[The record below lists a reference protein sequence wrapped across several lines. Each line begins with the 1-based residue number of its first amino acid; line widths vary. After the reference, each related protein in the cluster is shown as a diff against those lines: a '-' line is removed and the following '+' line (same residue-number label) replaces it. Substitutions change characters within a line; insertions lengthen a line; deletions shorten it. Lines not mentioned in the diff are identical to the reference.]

1 MAYDACL
8 SQLRDYGGDITL
20 VVEPMHSIGMPSSV
34 TLCLS
39 NVVFLCAEKLVLL
52 SCLSLVTSLSFLAC
66 YFEISLPR
74 RNLEESLTCMVLSL
88 DPVIRVGLFQ
98 SSIATTLLRI
108 NLTMLLS
115 IVLPPPARGSTYV
128 RTESTLGIIPITLQ
142 AIKV

>member
-1 MAYDACL
+1 M
-8 SQLRDYGGDITL
+8 
-20 VVEPMHSIGMPSSV
+20 
-34 TLCLS
+34 LCLS

-52 SCLSLVTSLSFLAC
+52 SCLSLVTLLSFLAC
-66 YFEISLPR
+66 YFEISLLR

-98 SSIATTLLRI
+98 SSIATMLLRI

-115 IVLPPPARGSTYV
+115 IVLLPPARGSTYI